1 MACEHC
7 TGLDGYV
14 LCPYYGH
21 APHVHT
27 RGGTVFVGEPPD
39 NFIPDP
45 DAPGL
50 GTYYCPSC
58 KEGMPAYEMDAE
70 QRLEQL
76 LTTLESA
83 GETIDTWP
91 DWKQALVASRSEK
104 QMEDGR

>member
-7 TGLDGYV
+7 TGLDGDV

-27 RGGTVFVGEPPD
+27 RGGTVFVGEPPP

-50 GTYYCPSC
+50 GTWYCPSC
-58 KEGMPAYEMDAE
+58 KEGMPDAGLDA
-70 QRLEQL
+70 QQL
-76 LTTLESA
+76 MAELGSA
-83 GETIDTWP
+83 SETIDNWP
-91 DWKQALVASRSEK
+91 AWKQALVASRSGGKPE
-104 QMEDGR
+104 

>member
-1 MACEHC
+1 MAFEHC
-7 TGLDGYV
+7 TGLDGDV

-27 RGGTVFVGEPPD
+27 QPVGGTVFVGEPPA
-39 NFIPDP
+39 NFIPAP

-50 GTYYCPSC
+50 GAWYCPSC
-58 KEGMPAYEMDAE
+58 KEGMPNADLNAQQLMAE
-70 QRLEQL
+70 LGP
-76 LTTLESA
+76 A

-91 DWKQALVASRSEK
+91 AWKQALVASRCEK